1 MKVQVSH
8 QIGKKYPHDL
18 SYDINTTTSFG
29 FCQPILSR
37 QLNAQD
43 SVSLRFGQI
52 CRLMPLA
59 QPTFGQMKL
68 KTYTSFVKA
77 EDIWH
82 AYGSFL
88 SGQTYG
94 GAINSYIPLFLPA
107 TSCRSLYF
115 LCMALSSVAIFQGN
129 FVVSNGQLRV
139 SGATRFDLNNNSAR
153 QEALNKFSVAYG
165 GFKTAEEAQTGLSV
179 MRTVMQERYGMHVD
193 TSFNLDSIF
202 LASGATEFHDVL
214 NYDWFALLQDDN
226 TNLLFA
232 GRFNNLGRNL
242 RKVLIGN
249 GFQLNF
255 DDTRLDIL
263 PLFANYKAYFDIFV
277 PQRNITWKDTDA
289 FKLMEYCEQ
298 SGLND
303 FRDFSNLI
311 TDGHFSSYWNFI
323 LDLATM
329 YYTIPGD
336 YASAHILGL
345 GNDVVP
351 QNLFNYLDNS
361 GTSIQVDSQMFSN
374 GGVSLNQA
382 DSQGL
387 NRSALR
393 ILNEMQ
399 KLSNLH
405 SAVGGN
411 IREYLRAVYNSDYND
426 DVDSAFIGSQIMDI
440 SPEPIFNTAET
451 DQAPLGSFGGAAL
464 GTTKGKALKFTAKSP
479 GYLISFFCCVPEAR
493 MSQGVDPLL
502 YHSLKEDIYNP
513 RYDALTLL
521 PTRKTAIYGTEEVCM
536 NGITSLQGGFGNIP
550 NFSEYKIKH
559 NILNGDMS
567 LPSTRA
573 TYLPFTLDKLLPYR
587 VIRSISDISQNDVS
601 ISYGVTGKELVAG
614 TFWRYIGLNRWFGNF
629 DRIFV
634 NDESADI
641 VDSHH
646 YDLLRS
652 YDDKFIIEVYADFK
666 VTGYELPLAR
676 SFDTGEMDGD
686 TMVVEKS

>member
-1 MKVQVSH
+1 MKVQVRH
-8 QIGKKYPHDL
+8 QNGKKYPHDL
-18 SYDINTTTSFG
+18 SHDINTTSSFG

-43 SVSLRFGQI
+43 TVSLRFGQI
-52 CRLMPLA
+52 CRLNPLA
-59 QPTFGQMKL
+59 KPAFANMKV

-94 GAINSYIPLFLPA
+94 GAINSYIPSYLPS

-115 LCMALSSVAIFQGN
+115 LLMCLSDCEIVDGTFSTSSDGSLVGTHFSIST
-129 FVVSNGQLRV
+129 VSRGERRAQL
-139 SGATRFDLNNNSAR
+139 LNLLV
-153 QEALNKFSVAYG
+153 EYG
-165 GFKTAEEAQTGLSV
+165 GFKTIDDAGIGWDTFEQAIADRFGTESRDPKSLFDKAGISSV
-179 MRTVMQERYGMHVD
+179 SELQNMDWYVTVSEGVSQPFMV
-193 TSFNLDSIF
+193 T
-202 LASGATEFHDVL
+202 
-214 NYDWFALLQDDN
+214 
-226 TNLLFA
+226 
-232 GRFNNLGRNL
+232 GRFNNLARNL
-242 RKVLIGN
+242 RKVFIGN
-249 GFQLNF
+249 GYQLNF
-255 DDTRLDIL
+255 DSTRVDAL
-263 PLFANYKAYFDIFV
+263 PLFSNFKAYFDIFV

-303 FRDFSNLI
+303 FRDFSNMI
-311 TDGHFSSYWNFI
+311 TDGHFRSYIDFI

-345 GNDVVP
+345 GNDVVS
-351 QNLFNYLDNS
+351 NSSFNYLSNNDTVKS
-361 GTSIQVDSQMFSN
+361 VSSFSQDGAEVHGSVALKDYVDSEN
-374 GGVSLNQA
+374 LT
-382 DSQGL
+382 
-387 NRSALR
+387 RSSLR

-399 KLSNLH
+399 KLKNLH

-411 IREYLRAVYNSDYND
+411 IREFLRAVYNSDYND
-426 DVDSAFIGSQIMDI
+426 DVDSAFIGSQILDI
-440 SPEPIFNTAET
+440 SPNPVFNTAET
-451 DQAPLGSFGGAAL
+451 ESAALGEFGGAAL
-464 GTTKGKALKFTAKSP
+464 GRTDGKTLKFTAKSP
-479 GYLISFFCCVPEAR
+479 GYLVSFFCIVPESR

-502 YHSLKEDIYNP
+502 YHQVKEDIFNP
-513 RYDALTLL
+513 VYDALTLL
-521 PTRKTAIYGTEEVCM
+521 PTRKTCIYGVEEM
-536 NGITSLQGGFGNIP
+536 STSGSLLTGGFGNIP

-587 VIRSISDISQNDVS
+587 KIEFNQQTTGLVISPGVQNTS
-601 ISYGVTGKELVAG
+601 LVAG
-614 TFWRYIGLNRWFGNF
+614 TFWRYIGLYRWFGNF

-634 NDESADI
+634 YDEFSEKEQALK
-641 VDSHH
+641 
-646 YDLLRS
+646 YDFFAS
-652 YDDKFIIEVYADFK
+652 YDDNFNLSMYADFK

-686 TMVVEKS
+686 TMTVEKS

>member
-1 MKVQVSH
+1 MKVQVRH
-8 QIGKKYPHDL
+8 QDGKKYPHDL
-18 SYDINTTTSFG
+18 SHDINTTSSFG

-43 SVSLRFGQI
+43 TVSLRFGQI
-52 CRLMPLA
+52 CRLNPLA
-59 QPTFGQMKL
+59 KPAFANMKL

-88 SGQTYG
+88 AGQTYG
-94 GAINSYIPLFLPA
+94 GAINAYIPTYLPS

-115 LCMALSSVAIFQGN
+115 LLMCLSDCEIVDGTFTRLTDGSLSGTGLSIF
-129 FVVSNGQLRV
+129 NGSRADRKAMLLHLL
-139 SGATRFDLNNNSAR
+139 T
-153 QEALNKFSVAYG
+153 EYG
-165 GFKTAEEAQTGLSV
+165 GFS
-179 MRTVMQERYGMHVD
+179 
-193 TSFNLDSIF
+193 
-202 LASGATEFHDVL
+202 
-214 NYDWFALLQDDN
+214 NYDDAENGWDIFEQAIADRFGTESRDPKSLFDKAGITSVSELQNMDWYILVSEGVSQPFMV
-226 TNLLFA
+226 T
-232 GRFNNLGRNL
+232 GRFNNLARNL
-242 RKVLIGN
+242 RKVFIGN
-249 GFQLNF
+249 GYQLNF
-255 DDTRLDIL
+255 DSTRVDIL
-263 PLFANYKAYFDIFV
+263 PLFSNFKAYFDIFV

-289 FKLMEYCEQ
+289 FKLMEYAEQ

-303 FRDFSNLI
+303 FRNFSNMV
-311 TDGHFSSYWNFI
+311 TDGHFRSFIDFI

-345 GNDVVP
+345 GNDVIP
-351 QNLFNYLDNS
+351 SSSFNYLS
-361 GTSIQVDSQMFSN
+361 LEGETVSIENYLSDKGGAGFSN
-374 GGVSLNQA
+374 GVT
-382 DSQGL
+382 DMTV

-426 DVDSAFIGSQIMDI
+426 DVDSAFIGSQILDI
-440 SPEPIFNTAET
+440 SPNPVFNTAET
-451 DQAPLGSFGGAAL
+451 ESAALGEFGGAAL
-464 GTTKGKALKFTAKSP
+464 GRTDGKTLKFTAKSP
-479 GYLISFFCCVPEAR
+479 GYLVSFFCIVPESR

-502 YHSLKEDIYNP
+502 YHQVKEDIFNP
-513 RYDALTLL
+513 AYDALTLL
-521 PTRKTAIYGTEEVCM
+521 PTRKTAIYGVEEM
-536 NGITSLQGGFGNIP
+536 STDGSLLTGGFGNIP

-587 VIRSISDISQNDVS
+587 TVEFVDQTNALIVS
-601 ISYGVTGKELVAG
+601 PGVKNTTLVAG
-614 TFWRYIGLNRWFGNF
+614 TFWRYIGLYRWFGNF

-634 NDESADI
+634 YDEFAEKEKALK
-641 VDSHH
+641 
-646 YDLLRS
+646 YDFFAS
-652 YDDKFIIEVYADFK
+652 YDDNFNLSIYADFK
-666 VTGYELPLAR
+666 VTGYELPLSR

-686 TMVVEKS
+686 TMTVEKS

>member
-1 MKVQVSH
+1 MKVQISH
-8 QIGKKYPHDL
+8 QSGKKFPHDL
-18 SYDINTTTSFG
+18 SFDVNTTSSFG

-43 SVSLRFGQI
+43 TVTLRFGQI

-88 SGQTYG
+88 SGQSYG
-94 GAINSYIPLFLPA
+94 GAINSYIPSYLPA

-115 LCMALSSVAIFQGN
+115 MCMALSSVAIFQGT
-129 FVVSNGQLRV
+129 FVTSNSELRV
-139 SGATRFDLNNNSAR
+139 SGATPYAPKNYSAR
-153 QEALNKFSVAYG
+153 QDAIKKFAVHYG
-165 GFKTAEEAQTGLSV
+165 GFKNLDEAQSGLAA
-179 MRTVMQERYGMHVD
+179 MRTVMQERFGMLVN
-193 TSFNLDSIF
+193 TSLNLDSIF
-202 LASGATEFHDVL
+202 LYSEAKEFKDVL
-214 NYDWFALLQDDN
+214 NYDWFALVQDDE
-226 TNLLFA
+226 TNLLFV

-255 DDTRLDIL
+255 DDTRVDIL

-289 FKLMEYCEQ
+289 FKLMEYSEQ

-303 FRDFSNLI
+303 FRDFSNLL
-311 TDGHFSSYWNFI
+311 TDSHFSNYWNFI

-351 QNLFNYLDNS
+351 ASNFNYLDNS
-361 GTSIQVDSQMFSN
+361 NDVNSIGNSIIET
-374 GGVSLNQA
+374 GGAAISEGSIPGVV
-382 DSQGL
+382 
-387 NRSALR
+387 NRPALR

-464 GTTKGKALKFTAKSP
+464 GTTKGKSLKFTAKSP

-502 YHSLKEDIYNP
+502 YHSVKEDIYNP

-536 NGITSLQGGFGNIP
+536 NRLTSLSGGF
-550 NFSEYKIKH
+550 
-559 NILNGDMS
+559 
-567 LPSTRA
+567 
-573 TYLPFTLDKLLPYR
+573 
-587 VIRSISDISQNDVS
+587 
-601 ISYGVTGKELVAG
+601 
-614 TFWRYIGLNRWFGNF
+614 
-629 DRIFV
+629 
-634 NDESADI
+634 
-641 VDSHH
+641 
-646 YDLLRS
+646 
-652 YDDKFIIEVYADFK
+652 
-666 VTGYELPLAR
+666 
-676 SFDTGEMDGD
+676 
-686 TMVVEKS
+686 

>member
-1 MKVQVSH
+1 MKVQISH
-8 QIGKKYPHDL
+8 ESGKKYPHDL
-18 SYDINTTTSFG
+18 SFDINTTSSFG

-43 SVSLRFGQI
+43 TVSLRFGQI

-88 SGQTYG
+88 SGQSYG
-94 GAINSYIPLFLPA
+94 GAINSYIPSYLPA

-115 LCMALSSVAIFQGN
+115 LCMALSSVAIFQGS
-129 FVVSNGQLRV
+129 FIVSNGQLRV
-139 SGATRFDLNNNSAR
+139 SGATPYALNDSSAR
-153 QEALNKFSVAYG
+153 QEALEKLSVAYG
-165 GFKTAEEAQTGLSV
+165 GFNTVADAQSGLAAMRSV
-179 MRTVMQERYGMHVD
+179 MQDRFGMVVN
-193 TSFNLDSIF
+193 TSLNLDSIF
-202 LASGATEFHDVL
+202 LHSDAKEFSDVL
-214 NYDWFALLQDDN
+214 NFDWFALLQDN
-226 TNLLFA
+226 STNLLFV

-249 GFQLNF
+249 GYQLNF

-311 TDGHFSSYWNFI
+311 LDGHFSSFWNFI
-323 LDLATM
+323 LDLSTM

-345 GNDVVP
+345 GNDVVA
-351 QNLFNYLDNS
+351 NSNFSYLDNYNETTEIANS
-361 GTSIQVDSQMFSN
+361 VYSQAGTLIANVTD
-374 GGVSLNQA
+374 V
-382 DSQGL
+382 GL

-426 DVDSAFIGSQIMDI
+426 DVDSAYIGSQIMDI

-464 GTTKGKALKFTAKSP
+464 GSTKGKALKFTAKSP

-502 YHSLKEDIYNP
+502 YHSVKEDIYNP

-536 NGITSLQGGFGNIP
+536 NGLTSLSGGFGNIP
-550 NFSEYKIKH
+550 NFSEYKVKH

-567 LPSTRA
+567 LPSTRS

-587 VIRSISDISQNDVS
+587 VIRSISSTSQNDVS
-601 ISYGVTGKELVAG
+601 ISHGVSGNELVAG

-634 NDESADI
+634 NDESADV
-641 VDSHH
+641 VDDFNF
-646 YDLLRS
+646 DLLRS
-652 YDDKFIIEVYADFK
+652 FDDKFIIEVYADFK

-676 SFDTGEMDGD
+676 SFDTGETDGD
-686 TMVVEKS
+686 TMTVEKS

>member
-1 MKVQVSH
+1 
-8 QIGKKYPHDL
+8 
-18 SYDINTTTSFG
+18 
-29 FCQPILSR
+29 
-37 QLNAQD
+37 
-43 SVSLRFGQI
+43 
-52 CRLMPLA
+52 
-59 QPTFGQMKL
+59 
-68 KTYTSFVKA
+68 
-77 EDIWH
+77 
-82 AYGSFL
+82 
-88 SGQTYG
+88 
-94 GAINSYIPLFLPA
+94 
-107 TSCRSLYF
+107 
-115 LCMALSSVAIFQGN
+115 MALSSVAIFKGN

-139 SGATRFDLNNNSAR
+139 SDATPYALDNNSQR
-153 QEALNKFSVAYG
+153 QAAITKLAASYG
-165 GFKTAEEAQTGLSV
+165 GFKNFDEAQSGLAA
-179 MRTVMQERYGMHVD
+179 MRTVMRERFGMLVNP
-193 TSFNLDSIF
+193 SLNLDSIF
-202 LASGATEFHDVL
+202 LYSDAKEFKDVL
-214 NYDWFALLQDDN
+214 NYDWFALVQNDT

-303 FRDFSNLI
+303 FRDFSNLL

-351 QNLFNYLDNS
+351 ESHVNYLSSGNS
-361 GTSIQVDSQMFSN
+361 EGSVIAGGNNDSVN
-374 GGVSLNQA
+374 IALNT
-382 DSQGL
+382 DWNTDI

-393 ILNEMQ
+393 ILTEMQ
-399 KLSNLH
+399 KLKNLH

-502 YHSLKEDIYNP
+502 YHSVKEDIYNP

-536 NGITSLQGGFGNIP
+536 NGLTSLSGGFGNIP

-567 LPSTRA
+567 LPSTRS

-587 VIRSISDISQNDVS
+587 VIRSISNTSPNDVS
-601 ISYGVTGKELVAG
+601 ISYGVSGNELVAG

-634 NDESADI
+634 NDESADS
-641 VDSHH
+641 VDDLHF
-646 YDLLRS
+646 DLLRS
-652 YDDKFIIEVYADFK
+652 FDDKFIIEVYADFK

-686 TMVVEKS
+686 TMTVEKS

>member
-8 QIGKKYPHDL
+8 QSGKKYPHDL
-18 SYDINTTTSFG
+18 SFDINTTSSFG

-43 SVSLRFGQI
+43 TVSLRFGQI

-88 SGQTYG
+88 SGQSYG
-94 GAINSYIPLFLPA
+94 GAISSYIPLYLPA

-129 FVVSNGQLRV
+129 FTVSNGQLRV
-139 SGATRFDLNNNSAR
+139 SGATPYALNDNAQR
-153 QEALNKFSVAYG
+153 QEAINKFAVTYG
-165 GFKTAEEAQTGLSV
+165 GFKNFDDASSGLAS
-179 MRTVMQERYGMHVD
+179 MRTVMQERFGMLV
-193 TSFNLDSIF
+193 TPSINLDSIF
-202 LASGATEFHDVL
+202 LYSDVTEFKDVL

-242 RKVLIGN
+242 RKVIIGN
-249 GFQLNF
+249 GYQLNF
-255 DDTRLDIL
+255 DDTRVDIL

-289 FKLMEYCEQ
+289 FKVMEYCEQ

-311 TDGHFSSYWNFI
+311 TNSHFSSYWNFI

-351 QNLFNYLDNS
+351 NS
-361 GTSIQVDSQMFSN
+361 NFDYVNNDTEINSVSTYKKPGSIGINF
-374 GGVSLNQA
+374 VSPENTT
-382 DSQGL
+382 
-387 NRSALR
+387 RSSLR

-411 IREYLRAVYNSDYND
+411 IREFLRAVYNSDYND

-464 GTTKGKALKFTAKSP
+464 GTTKGKSLKFTAKSP

-502 YHSLKEDIYNP
+502 YHSVKEDIFNP
-513 RYDALTLL
+513 SYDALTLL

-536 NGITSLQGGFGNIP
+536 NGLTSLKGGFGNIP
-550 NFSEYKIKH
+550 NFSDYKIKH

-567 LPSTRA
+567 LPSTRS

-587 VIRSISDISQNDVS
+587 VIRSISNTSLNDVS
-601 ISYGVTGKELVAG
+601 ISYGVTGNELVAG

-641 VDSHH
+641 VDNFNF
-646 YDLLRS
+646 DLLRS
-652 YDDKFIIEVYADFK
+652 FDDKFIIEVYADFK

-686 TMVVEKS
+686 TMTVEKS

>member
-1 MKVQVSH
+1 MKVQIRH
-8 QIGKKYPHDL
+8 QNGKKYPHDL
-18 SYDINTTTSFG
+18 SHDINTTSSFG

-43 SVSLRFGQI
+43 TVSLRFGQI
-52 CRLMPLA
+52 CRLNPLA
-59 QPTFGQMKL
+59 KPAFANMKV

-94 GAINSYIPLFLPA
+94 GAINSYIPSYLPS

-115 LCMALSSVAIFQGN
+115 LLMCLSDCEIVDGTFSTGSDGSLVGTNLSIFTGSRADRKN
-129 FVVSNGQLRV
+129 ML
-139 SGATRFDLNNNSAR
+139 LNLLV
-153 QEALNKFSVAYG
+153 EYG
-165 GFKTAEEAQTGLSV
+165 GFKDTADALS
-179 MRTVMQERYGMHVD
+179 GWD
-193 TSFNLDSIF
+193 IF
-202 LASGATEFHDVL
+202 EQAIADRFGSESRDPKSLFDKSGISSVSEL
-214 NYDWFALLQDDN
+214 QNMDWYVKVSEGVSQPFMV
-226 TNLLFA
+226 T
-232 GRFNNLGRNL
+232 GRFNNLARNL
-242 RKVLIGN
+242 RKVFIGN
-249 GFQLNF
+249 GYQLNF
-255 DDTRLDIL
+255 DSTRVDAL
-263 PLFANYKAYFDIFV
+263 PLFSNFKAYFDIFV

-303 FRDFSNLI
+303 FRDFSNMI
-311 TDGHFSSYWNFI
+311 KDGHFRTFINFI
-323 LDLATM
+323 LDMATM

-351 QNLFNYLDNS
+351 DSSFSYLDNDEYLS
-361 GTSIQVDSQMFSN
+361 SVLNSNFSQ
-374 GGVSLNQA
+374 GGVAIDQIR
-382 DSQGL
+382 SQDI

-399 KLSNLH
+399 KLVNLH

-426 DVDSAFIGSQIMDI
+426 DVDSAYIGSQILDI
-440 SPEPIFNTAET
+440 SPNPVFNTAET
-451 DQAPLGSFGGAAL
+451 ESAALGEFGGAAL
-464 GTTKGKALKFTAKSP
+464 GRTDGKTLKFTAKSP
-479 GYLISFFCCVPEAR
+479 GYLVSFFCIVPESR

-502 YHSLKEDIYNP
+502 YHQVKEDIFNP
-513 RYDALTLL
+513 VYDALTLL
-521 PTRKTAIYGTEEVCM
+521 PTRKTCIYGVEEM
-536 NGITSLQGGFGNIP
+536 SNSGTLLSGGFGNIP

-587 VIRSISDISQNDVS
+587 KVEYNKQSSGLVISP
-601 ISYGVTGKELVAG
+601 GVQSTSLVAG
-614 TFWRYIGLNRWFGNF
+614 TFWRYIGLYRWFGNF

-634 NDESADI
+634 
-641 VDSHH
+641 
-646 YDLLRS
+646 YDQFAEKEKALKYDFFAS
-652 YDDKFIIEVYADFK
+652 YDDNFNLSMYADFK

-686 TMVVEKS
+686 TMTVEKS

>member
-8 QIGKKYPHDL
+8 QSGKKYPHDL
-18 SYDINTTTSFG
+18 SFDINTTTSFG

-43 SVSLRFGQI
+43 TVTLRFGQI

-88 SGQTYG
+88 SGQSYG
-94 GAINSYIPLFLPA
+94 GAISSYIPSFLPA

-115 LCMALSSVAIFQGN
+115 LCMALSSVAIFQGT

-139 SGATRFDLNNNSAR
+139 SGAQPYALNDNNAR
-153 QEALNKFSVAYG
+153 QGAINKFAVTYG
-165 GFKTAEEAQTGLSV
+165 GFKNVNEANSGLNA
-179 MRTVMQERYGMHVD
+179 MRTVMQDRFGMLVN
-193 TSFNLDSIF
+193 TSLNLDSIF
-202 LASGATEFHDVL
+202 LYSDAKEFKDVL
-214 NYDWFALLQDDN
+214 NYDWFALLQDDS

-249 GFQLNF
+249 GYQLNF

-303 FRDFSNLI
+303 FRDLSNLV
-311 TDGHFSSYWNFI
+311 DNSHFSHFWNFI

-345 GNDVVP
+345 GNDT
-351 QNLFNYLDNS
+351 LSDSIFHYLDNNKQS
-361 GTSIQVDSQMFSN
+361 AIVENEYFSV
-374 GGVSLNQA
+374 GGVSLNKLDNA
-382 DSQGL
+382 NL

-502 YHSLKEDIYNP
+502 YHSVKEDIYNP

-521 PTRKTAIYGTEEVCM
+521 PTRKTAIYGTEEVST
-536 NGITSLQGGFGNIP
+536 NGLTSLSGGFGNIP

-567 LPSTRA
+567 LPSTRS

-587 VIRSISDISQNDVS
+587 VIRSTSNTSQNDVF
-601 ISYGVTGKELVAG
+601 ISPGVSGNELVAG

-634 NDESADI
+634 NDESADV
-641 VDSHH
+641 VDNTHF
-646 YDLLRS
+646 DLLRS
-652 YDDKFIIEVYADFK
+652 FDDKFIIEVYADFK

-686 TMVVEKS
+686 VMTVEKS